1 MYSDGSNGYGLLVD
15 LGLDDGTRISVV
27 KLGVRF

>member
-15 LGLDDGTRISVV
+15 LGLDDGTRILVV
-27 KLGVRF
+27 ELGRF